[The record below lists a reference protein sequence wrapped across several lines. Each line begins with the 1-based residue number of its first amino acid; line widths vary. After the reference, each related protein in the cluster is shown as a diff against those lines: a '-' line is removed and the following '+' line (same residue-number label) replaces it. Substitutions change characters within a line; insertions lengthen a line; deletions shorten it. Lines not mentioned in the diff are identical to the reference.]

1 MEWQDIALFFAASWM
16 LIVTPGPDIVYVV
29 TRGISQGRKAGVV
42 SAVGVTVGIL
52 VHTVF
57 ASLGL
62 AVILRTSALAF
73 LAVKFAG
80 AAYLVYLGVK
90 AFMNRTEFALDSDKP
105 ADGTRT
111 VFIQGILSN
120 VLNPKVALF
129 FLAFLPQFVNPRYGN
144 ASAQM
149 VGLGLTFAFFG
160 AVFLVALGYFSG
172 GIGSWLSRRRRIAD
186 KIRLFTGGILVLLGL
201 RLAFME
207 QK

>member
-1 MEWQDIALFFAASWM
+1 MDWPDFALFFAASWI

-29 TRGISQGRKAGVV
+29 TRGISQGRKAGMV
-42 SAVGVTVGIL
+42 SAAGVTMGIL

-80 AAYLVYLGVK
+80 AAYLVYLGIK
-90 AFMNRTEFALDSDKP
+90 AFMDRTEFAIGNDKP
-105 ADGTRT
+105 AAGTGT
-111 VFIQGILSN
+111 IFVQGVLSN

-129 FLAFLPQFVNPRYGN
+129 FLAFLPQFVNPRYGD
-144 ASAQM
+144 ASVQM

-160 AVFLVALGYFSG
+160 FVFLVVLGYSAG
-172 GIGSWLSRRRRIAD
+172 GIGLWLARMRRIAD
-186 KIRLFTGGILVLLGL
+186 KIRLVTGSILVLLGL